1 MQKNVVM
8 HHSQKQLCT
17 PARQPQKLP
26 SFPFSLL
33 AKRCCIPGV
42 VAISEAGESPALQ
55 MKCRLHGGSAVSG
68 YVWLNIHME
77 K

>member
-8 HHSQKQLCT
+8 HHSQKRLYAA
-17 PARQPQKLP
+17 ARQLQKLP

-33 AKRCCIPGV
+33 AKQCCIPRV
-42 VAISEAGESPALQ
+42 AAISEAGESPALQ

-68 YVWLNIHME
+68 YIWLNIQME